1 MVGWKES
8 AVLMQIM
15 NAGLEGYR
23 RRPHPHIDRET
34 ISFPQVAWRTGS
46 YDIFP
51 GRQPAL
57 GTRDDMIECQVVASP
72 AILASESITQKH
84 IEPRE
89 SGPARRLNI
98 GFERYDGGQAH
109 FECRAANS
117 PVVLGDNIHALKANG
132 FDCILPRPQRQRVIA
147 QGSKISVQDERW
159 AALRR
164 DLGLEVDRQ
173 RAPLGYR
180 PGIQPAFTLIQAR
193 WRFCEALK

>member
-1 MVGWKES
+1 
-8 AVLMQIM
+8 MQIM
-15 NAGLEGYR
+15 NAGLEGRR
-23 RRPHPHIDRET
+23 RRPHAHIDRET
-34 ISFPQVAWRTGS
+34 ISLAQVAWRTCG

-57 GTRDDMIECQVVASP
+57 GTRDDMIECQVVAAP
-72 AILASESITQKH
+72 AILASETIPQKH

-98 GFERYDGGQAH
+98 GFEGYHRWQPH
-109 FECRAANS
+109 LECRAANS
-117 PVVLGDNIHALKANG
+117 PVVLGDNVHTLKTNG
-132 FDCILPRPQRQRVIA
+132 FDRVLPRPKRQWVIA
-147 QGSKISVQDERW
+147 QRSKISVQDERR

-180 PGIQPAFTLIQAR
+180 PGIQPAFTLIHAR